1 MGKSGHFMGDLSG
14 LTVRRVPRPGRP
26 ALQARWDDDAKRLVI
41 INGISPRTIVDVE
54 AVELREGVTV
64 WGGLSGEGEAV
75 REDDPLYG
83 GRALGGDQHVAC
95 VQRTVRRLHG
105 EQTARVVGRCRS
117 RPSVLHAAGL
127 GWSGGDGERC
137 TFYSSAFPLGR
148 EEVFV
153 T

>member
-64 WGGLSGEGEAV
+64 WGVSQEKAKQYAKTTLCTVGELLAAINTWPIDEKMYEDFTGSKQLGWWV
-75 REDDPLYG
+75 GVDHDHPYYMLLDWDGREVM
-83 GRALGGDQHVAC
+83 GDVAPSI
-95 VQRTVRRLHG
+95 L
-105 EQTARVVGRCRS
+105 
-117 RPSVLHAAGL
+117 RPSPSDVKK
-127 GWSGGDGERC
+127 
-137 TFYSSAFPLGR
+137 YS
-148 EEVFV
+148 
-153 T
+153 